1 MAVATAS
8 SHESPAPIQSVNK
21 LNMSLF
27 NKLQY
32 NAQNIGKR
40 FIHKSSAGMSS
51 QPTVLGHSAVTHHA
65 LNRNGSTSRDHIM
78 HQNSIMNQ
86 KSEPVGTRIEDFAKV
101 AKEP

>member
-1 MAVATAS
+1 
-8 SHESPAPIQSVNK
+8 
-21 LNMSLF
+21 MSLF

-51 QPTVLGHSAVTHHA
+51 QPSALGHSAVTHHA
-65 LNRNGSTSRDHIM
+65 LNRNRNTSREHIM
-78 HQNSIMNQ
+78 HQNSIVNQ
-86 KSEPVGTRIEDFAKV
+86 KSEPVGTTIDNFAKV